1 MDAALANLP
10 EWRVGVH
17 DGRARACCVVAVE
30 AGTSYGQGLFVLFFL
45 WTGSDSLMNLVIWH
59 DLID

>member
-1 MDAALANLP
+1 MDAALASTPEWP

-45 WTGSDSLMNLVIWH
+45 WTGS
-59 DLID
+59 